1 MIPDFLQ
8 KKAVQKDLTSLNEMD
23 MMEAAMKKQDDANE
37 GLSMKE
43 LFEKKRIEAEKK
55 VEEAKTSGPS

>member
-37 GLSMKE
+37 DHTMKE